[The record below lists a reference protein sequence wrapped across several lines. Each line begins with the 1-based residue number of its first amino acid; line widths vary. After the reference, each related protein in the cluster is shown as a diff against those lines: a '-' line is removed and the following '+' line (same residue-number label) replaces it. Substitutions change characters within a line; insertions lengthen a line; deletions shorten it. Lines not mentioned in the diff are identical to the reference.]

1 MAFSIKNQRA
11 SMKEKYD
18 VAIVGA
24 GPAGISAACVL
35 ADNGINAVVFERG
48 EFPGAKNISGG
59 VLYGHD
65 LSGIIP
71 DFAQK
76 NCPIERNIVESRI
89 WYLSGDGGYSVS
101 YRDKAFESERRYN
114 AFTVG
119 RAKFDRWFADQAL
132 QKGAL
137 VVCGTVVTDLLR
149 DDTGH
154 VTGVRTDR
162 PDGDLNAKVVLLADG
177 INSPLAA
184 KTGFRPEPSPAHVA
198 LAVKEVI
205 NLPEEVIDQ
214 RFNTSPGNG
223 VTIEILGSVTSGM
236 NGVAV
241 IYTNRKSLSLCIGA
255 NLADFSAKKI
265 KPYEMLESFK
275 NHPMVAPMINGGK
288 PAEYMAHWLAE
299 GGYDNIPKL
308 YGDGYLIAGDSGMLF
323 NTLHR
328 EGSNMAMVSGAFA
341 AETIIEAIRKNDF
354 SRSSLKKYESRLQN
368 SFIFDDL
375 KKYRKFNPFLGNHPE
390 LFTTL
395 PDALGFAAREMLTV
409 DGTPKKKKQKKI
421 WKYLRT
427 NHSLSALLRLVWD
440 GYRSV

>member
-1 MAFSIKNQRA
+1 
-11 SMKEKYD
+11 MKEKYD

-35 ADNGINAVVFERG
+35 ADNGISAVVLERG
-48 EFPGAKNISGG
+48 EYPGAKNISGG

-65 LSGIIP
+65 LARIIP
-71 DFAQK
+71 DFAEK
-76 NCPIERNIVESRI
+76 KCPIERNIVESRI
-89 WYLSGDGGYSVS
+89 WYLSEDGGYSVS

-114 AFTVG
+114 VFTVG
-119 RAKFDRWFADQAL
+119 RAKFDRWFADQAS
-132 QKGAL
+132 QKGAI
-137 VVCGTVVTDLLR
+137 VVCSTVVTDLLR
-149 DDTGH
+149 DEKGC

-162 PDGDLNAKVVLLADG
+162 PDGDLYTKMVLLADG

-184 KTGFRPEPSPAHVA
+184 QTGFRPEPSPEHVA

-205 NLPEEVIDQ
+205 ELSEEIIEQ
-214 RFNTSPGNG
+214 RFNTSSGSG
-223 VTIEILGSVTSGM
+223 VTIEILGDITSGM

-275 NHPMVAPMINGGK
+275 THPMVSCLIKGGK
-288 PAEYMAHWLAE
+288 PVEYMAHWLAE
-299 GGYDNIPKL
+299 GGYDHIPEL
-308 YGDGYLIAGDSGMLF
+308 YGDGYLIAGDSAMLF

-354 SRSSLKKYESRLQN
+354 RRSSLKKYENRLQN
-368 SFIFDDL
+368 SFIFKDL
-375 KKYRKFNPFLGNHPE
+375 KKYRRFNPFLEHHPE
-390 LFTTL
+390 IFTTL

-409 DGTPKKKKQKKI
+409 DGVPKKKKQKKI
-421 WKYLRT
+421 WKNLRKK
-427 NHSLSALLRLVWD
+427 HSLSALLRLFWD

>member
-1 MAFSIKNQRA
+1 MQ
-11 SMKEKYD
+11 EKYD

-65 LSGIIP
+65 LARIIP
-71 DFAQK
+71 DFSQK

-89 WYLSGDGGYSVS
+89 WYLSRDGGYSVS
-101 YRDKAFESERRYN
+101 YRDKAFESQRRYN
-114 AFTVG
+114 VFTVG
-119 RAKFDRWFADQAL
+119 RAKFDRWFADQAS

-137 VVCGTVVTDLLR
+137 VACGTVVTDLLR
-149 DDTGH
+149 DETGR

-162 PDGDLNAKVVLLADG
+162 PNGDLNAKVVLLADG

-184 KTGFRPEPSPAHVA
+184 KTGFRQEPSPSHVA

-205 NLPEEVIDQ
+205 DLPEEVIDQ
-214 RFNTSPGNG
+214 RFNISSGNG
-223 VTIEILGSVTSGM
+223 VTIEILGSITSGM

-255 NLADFSAKKI
+255 NLADFATKKI

-275 NHPMVAPMINGGK
+275 THPMASPLIQGGK
-288 PAEYMAHWLAE
+288 PMEYMAHWLAE
-299 GGYDNIPKL
+299 GGFDNIPKL

-341 AETIIEAIRKNDF
+341 AQTIIEAIRTNDF
-354 SRSSLKKYESRLQN
+354 SRSSLKNYESRLRN

-375 KKYRKFNPFLGNHPE
+375 KKYRRFNPFLAHHPE
-390 LFTTL
+390 IFTSL
-395 PDALGFAAREMLTV
+395 PDAMGFAAREMLTV
-409 DGTPKKKKQKKI
+409 DGIPKKKKQKKI
-421 WKYLRT
+421 WKNLRK
-427 NHSLSALLRLVWD
+427 NHSLSTLLRLMWD